1 MSTYELAQLNIG
13 IIRGPMDSPVM
24 AEFVANLA
32 RINALADAAPGF
44 VWRLQTDAGDAT
56 AIRPFENENIA
67 VNMSVWR
74 DLDSLAQFVYR
85 SAHAPIMRRRREWFE
100 RMSEAYLVLWWVPQG
115 HRPTVAEAIARLE
128 ALRSKGPH
136 AEAFTFRQTFPPPG
150 VPRGEAPTAIGDEC
164 PAI

>member
-1 MSTYELAQLNIG
+1 MSAYELAQLNIG
-13 IIRGPMDSPVM
+13 LIRGPMDSPVM

-32 RINALADAAPGF
+32 HINALADATPGF

-56 AIRPFENENIA
+56 AIRPFENESIA

-115 HRPTVAEAIARLE
+115 HRPTLAEAIARLE
-128 ALRSKGPH
+128 ALRSRGPH
-136 AEAFTFRQTFPPPG
+136 AEAFTFRQTFPAPDMPQD
-150 VPRGEAPTAIGDEC
+150 EAQGIGDEC
-164 PAI
+164 PAT